1 MGARHLVLIRHAKA
15 ADGTADAARPLADRG
30 RADAPAIG
38 RWLAGQGM
46 TPDRVVVSP
55 AQRALQTWELAAGE
69 IVDAPSAMVD
79 ARVYDNAIEALFEI
93 IRETPEAVVVL
104 ALVGHNPSLEELAH
118 SLDDGRGESVA
129 RDQLAQ
135 KYPTSAVAV
144 LDLSVPW
151 AQAGDGAGTLAAF
164 ATPRG

>member
-1 MGARHLVLIRHAKA
+1 MGSRRLVVVRHAKA
-15 ADGTADAARPLADRG
+15 ADGPVDAARPLADRG

-38 RWLAGQGM
+38 RWLAGEGM
-46 TPDRVVVSP
+46 VPDRVVVSP

-69 IVDAPSAMVD
+69 IVDAPSPMVD
-79 ARVYDNAIEALFEI
+79 ARVYDNAIESLLDI
-93 IRETPEAVVVL
+93 IRETPEDVGVL

-118 SLDDGRGESVA
+118 SLDDGRGESAA

-144 LDLSVPW
+144 LDVSAPW
-151 AQAGDGAGTLAAF
+151 AEVRAGAGTLVAF
-164 ATPRG
+164 AAPRG